1 MDSNEG
7 SPGLVPHCDRYN
19 PLVLNLPDT
28 PPTPET
34 VPGAEDKHMIAKEER
49 VGRGVGAQESA
60 RGARR
65 EEGAHQPMR
74 REPSTE
80 IPDSPPPAFQ
90 LPPSFSSFGQHC
102 SPSQAPTVEPG
113 RLDHLSYGQLRNL
126 RKQHGCHR
134 EDAKDVLNTRFASM
148 QDQPA
153 IGSTQNFPVDV
164 AKPSASAVKRGRPP
178 ADVAEHLQG
187 PTLAPG
193 KRCRIRKNIGNTR
206 APGERPLW

>member
-1 MDSNEG
+1 MHVELAGRRERISRCVG
-7 SPGLVPHCDRYN
+7 SPRLRFRILRRLLSNYRPPFR
-19 PLVLNLPDT
+19 LLASIVLHL
-28 PPTPET
+28 
-34 VPGAEDKHMIAKEER
+34 R
-49 VGRGVGAQESA
+49 
-60 RGARR
+60 
-65 EEGAHQPMR
+65 
-74 REPSTE
+74 
-80 IPDSPPPAFQ
+80 SPVVW
-90 LPPSFSSFGQHC
+90 LS
-102 SPSQAPTVEPG
+102 TVEPG

-126 RKQHGCHR
+126 CKQHGYHR